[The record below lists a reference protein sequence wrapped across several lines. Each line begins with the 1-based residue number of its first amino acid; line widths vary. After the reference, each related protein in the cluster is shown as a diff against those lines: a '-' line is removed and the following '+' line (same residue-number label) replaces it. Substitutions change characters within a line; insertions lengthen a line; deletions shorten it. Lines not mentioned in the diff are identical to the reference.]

1 MNDNEAKEHITKET
15 LKKIVDGSNRWS
27 EQVKVN
33 VKAIIDSS
41 KSPEEILQGVL
52 LYLAS
57 LNW

>member
-1 MNDNEAKEHITKET
+1 MNGNEAKKHITKEA

-41 KSPEEILQGVL
+41 SSPEEILQGVL